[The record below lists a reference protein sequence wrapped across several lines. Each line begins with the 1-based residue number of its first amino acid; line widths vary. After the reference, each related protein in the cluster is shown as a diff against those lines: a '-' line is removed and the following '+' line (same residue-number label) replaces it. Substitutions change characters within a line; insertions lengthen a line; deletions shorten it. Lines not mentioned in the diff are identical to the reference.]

1 MIHSTQVGSV
11 DQGLKRY
18 RNVSISRFSLGHVM
32 VLTAEVGKGQKLVV
46 DRRQLVS
53 LYEVRQ

>member
-18 RNVSISRFSLGHVM
+18 RNVLISRLSLGHVI

-46 DRRQLVS
+46 DRSQLVS